1 MEEMG
6 GQASA
11 FRSTE
16 EEVGGDWRQ
25 SRRNAE
31 DASEACCPGWVGME
45 VGKGQQAQ
53 ARKHLGSRTR
63 NRAVIMRRT
72 RPPPR
77 IIGGG
82 TCSR

>member
-53 ARKHLGSRTR
+53 ARKNMGG
-63 NRAVIMRRT
+63 
-72 RPPPR
+72 R
-77 IIGGG
+77 ILIRSGNEQHSASTAHYHNGPL
-82 TCSR
+82 R